1 MADPVEPTRAAI
13 EERIRSVEDS
23 FKRFLDNTFK
33 SFLEAD
39 TQWKQS
45 VVAKIDAISR
55 PNMPLMV
62 SVLGLIAL
70 ITITVFSVVN
80 GKIDGVDRNQ
90 KDAVQALDTR
100 QSQSMQSMD
109 RRLTDYDLRQTKESE
124 KLDERLQREYGLSI
138 KRIDDGLTNLNGT
151 SRERHEDAIRATQA
165 VERRIEHIDNWMQGQ
180 IEAELQ
186 ELRDRRRRD
195 RVTP

>member
-1 MADPVEPTRAAI
+1 MPETEPTRAAI
-13 EERIRSVEDS
+13 EERVRSVEDS

-33 SFLEAD
+33 TFLETD
-39 TQWKQS
+39 SQWKQS
-45 VVAKIDAISR
+45 VLHKIDGISK

-80 GKIDGVDRNQ
+80 GKMDSIDRNQ
-90 KDAVQALDTR
+90 KEAVNALDTR
-100 QSQSMQSMD
+100 QSQSMAAMD

-138 KRIDDGLTNLNGT
+138 KRIDDGLTSLNGT
-151 SRERHEDAIRATQA
+151 SRERHEDAMRATAA
-165 VERRIEHIDNWMQGQ
+165 VEHHVERLDDWLRSQV
-180 IEAELQ
+180 EAELV
-186 ELRDRRRRD
+186 ELRDRRRND
-195 RVTP
+195 KK

>member
-1 MADPVEPTRAAI
+1 MSDSPEPTRAAI

-23 FKRFLDNTFK
+23 FKRFLDSTFK
-33 SFLEAD
+33 SFLDAD
-39 TQWKQS
+39 AQWKQS
-45 VVAKIDAISR
+45 VLQKIDGISR

-80 GKIDGVDRNQ
+80 GKMDAIDRNQ
-90 KDAVQALDTR
+90 KEAVTALDTR
-100 QSQSMQSMD
+100 QSQSMSAMD
-109 RRLTDYDLRQTKESE
+109 RRLTDYDNRQTKESE

-165 VERRIEHIDNWMQGQ
+165 VERRIERVDNWLHSQ
-180 IEAELQ
+180 IESELQ
-186 ELRDRRRRD
+186 ELRDRRRGK
-195 RVTP
+195 